1 MTTNVYCEEKYVDC
15 PAIRERLT
23 ELRVGTLVPD
33 SPKISIVIPAYN
45 ISAFVRE
52 TLDSVFAQR
61 FTNFEAIIVNDGS
74 PDTAELEKE
83 LEPFFDRIVYAVPS
97 FLGVALISSAFL
109 IRSSWIYDVAI
120 LAQSAFYLL
129 ALVGFGL
136 ERAGARIGVF
146 AIPHY
151 FVLANLASVLGFYKF
166 LRGERYAN
174 WEPIRD
180 KNKEG
185 ESVSTFNQTV

>member
-74 PDTAELEKE
+74 PDTRRPLT
-83 LEPFFDRIVYAVPS
+83 LN
-97 FLGVALISSAFL
+97 AFEEFVME
-109 IRSSWIYDVAI
+109 STSGEQAI
-120 LAQSAFYLL
+120 D
-129 ALVGFGL
+129 ALVCG
-136 ERAGARIGVF
+136 
-146 AIPHY
+146 
-151 FVLANLASVLGFYKF
+151 
-166 LRGERYAN
+166 
-174 WEPIRD
+174 
-180 KNKEG
+180 
-185 ESVSTFNQTV
+185 